1 LFLGVGV
8 FMFLFAMC
16 VALVGVF
23 IMAPYFWPVLVIIL
37 LMTTLMTVGNGN
49 GD

>member
-1 LFLGVGV
+1 
-8 FMFLFAMC
+8 
-16 VALVGVF
+16 
-23 IMAPYFWPVLVIIL
+23 MAPYFWPVLVIIL